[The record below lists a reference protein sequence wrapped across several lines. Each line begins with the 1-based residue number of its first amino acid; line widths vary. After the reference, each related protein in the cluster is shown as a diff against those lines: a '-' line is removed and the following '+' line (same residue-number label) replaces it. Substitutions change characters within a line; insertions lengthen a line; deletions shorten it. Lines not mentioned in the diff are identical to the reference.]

1 VEKLGEPLGKRLC
14 GGLVI
19 FESRLGFLA
28 IKNLA
33 HQNQIVFFEVA
44 VMRRVLFIRGF
55 WKKFLCWAWDKLGRA
70 GAMPLP
76 YRVDWYRERCHF
88 EEIVPMISDKKTNW
102 IILD

>member
-1 VEKLGEPLGKRLC
+1 
-14 GGLVI
+14 VI

-55 WKKFLCWAWDKLGRA
+55 WKKFLCWAWDKLGSA

-76 YRVDWYRERCHF
+76 YRVDWYRERCHS